1 MPKTRLPPPPTAPP
15 APTESVLDDT
25 DPKKQRALAI
35 LWDKNPDWTWIA
47 ISVLKDDSSL
57 RLKLFSDSTQDAN
70 SEGRRKTVGADGK
83 KQLYKAFAKQTF
95 EHNDMVTKHA
105 TVAEAYLKDPE
116 RYASSLQQRFD
127 RLRKLYREARGK
139 LKETGRG
146 VVPGDGAVNSIAQT
160 REQFKF
166 WDELHSFWSELPN
179 YSPIGVSAAD
189 SGVDHAGHAADLFAS
204 STASSDAGDFVLG
217 DDELREIEEDA
228 DADQPED
235 DRSKR
240 RRSSGA
246 FSFSSAVGG
255 SDDGHVDDS
264 KTVCLMMRPP
274 VASKTE
280 KQKDDKDDK
289 DKGKNKDVRSSSAV
303 PKPRERAGGHRGK
316 SAAPGTAKR
325 SAIEIFDDDTKEEA
339 QRIEHIRLD
348 RIKVKRAEQEI
359 ELVKVQTKRAKLD
372 AEDREKER
380 EFREKE
386 LAMGAQEREKDRL
399 QREKDWQ
406 HELTM
411 SLLRQGVGAQELR
424 DMGLLP
430 AIEQTD
436 PFAMLH

>member
-1 MPKTRLPPPPTAPP
+1 MTLIRR
-15 APTESVLDDT
+15 
-25 DPKKQRALAI
+25 KQRAPAI

-189 SGVDHAGHAADLFAS
+189 GGVDHAGHAADLFAS

-217 DDELREIEEDA
+217 DEELREMEEDEDA
-228 DADQPED
+228 DQSEGDHS
-235 DRSKR
+235 RKR
-240 RRSSGA
+240 RRSSEA
-246 FSFSSAVGG
+246 FSVSSAVGG
-255 SDDGHVDDS
+255 SEDGHVDDS
-264 KTVCLMMRPP
+264 KHELTPP
-274 VASKTE
+274 SVVSKAE
-280 KQKDDKDDK
+280 KQKDSKDN
-289 DKGKNKDVRSSSAV
+289 KNKDVRVSSAA
-303 PKPRERAGGHRGK
+303 PKPRDRVGGHRGK

-339 QRIEHIRLD
+339 QRIENMRLD

-380 EFREKE
+380 DFREKE
-386 LAMGAQEREKDRL
+386 LAMGAEEREKDQQ
-399 QREKDWQ
+399 QREKDRQ

-411 SLLRQGVGAQELR
+411 SLLKQGVGAQELR

-436 PFAMLH
+436 PFAMLR